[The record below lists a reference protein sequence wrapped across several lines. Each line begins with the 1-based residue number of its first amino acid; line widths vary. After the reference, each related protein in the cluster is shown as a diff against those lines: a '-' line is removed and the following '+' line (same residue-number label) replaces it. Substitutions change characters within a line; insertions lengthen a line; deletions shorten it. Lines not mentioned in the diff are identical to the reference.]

1 MSLHSHDNS
10 HSNSAIK
17 YVTLLGADGR
27 LGPAVLH
34 GLLNAR
40 LKVTVLKR
48 ATSTSPSNYPVN
60 VDVVKCP
67 DEFAVDDLVRVLRGQ
82 DAIVITIMGSQVEL
96 QKRIAD
102 AAAKAGIKRLIPA
115 DFGSCDSSSQHAQE
129 LVPLFKKKTELRD
142 HLMHLAKENESFTW
156 TSLVCGHFFDMSL
169 DFLHMYLKERKADV
183 LDDGEVKCSMSTLAR
198 VGEATAAILSRPRET
213 ANQVLYMQSFCATQ
227 NAVIKAF
234 EKATGAEWTL
244 TRYNSAEYEKS
255 QKAKADRGDLEA
267 VEDLVWMLGTAEA
280 NWEGREGFAMKLL
293 DLKEEDLDTVVK
305 DTVTKMETEA

>member
-1 MSLHSHDNS
+1 MSLHSHDHS
-10 HSNSAIK
+10 HSNGAIK

-115 DFGSCDSSSQHAQE
+115 DFGSCDSSSPHAQE

-142 HLMHLAKENESFTW
+142 HLMY
-156 TSLVCGHFFDMSL
+156 CID
-169 DFLHMYLKERKADV
+169 
-183 LDDGEVKCSMSTLAR
+183 
-198 VGEATAAILSRPRET
+198 
-213 ANQVLYMQSFCATQ
+213 
-227 NAVIKAF
+227 
-234 EKATGAEWTL
+234 
-244 TRYNSAEYEKS
+244 
-255 QKAKADRGDLEA
+255 
-267 VEDLVWMLGTAEA
+267 
-280 NWEGREGFAMKLL
+280 
-293 DLKEEDLDTVVK
+293 
-305 DTVTKMETEA
+305 